1 MLIPLKA
8 LLCLF
13 PVLANSRC
21 GTSKENKGAFG
32 LVGSLFSFSVGFSV
46 FIFSWYVF
54 TILYSLCYTEILN
67 TRRKSCFYYF
77 LHKALKTGNL
87 VFL

>member
-1 MLIPLKA
+1 MVIPLKA

-32 LVGSLFSFSVGFSV
+32 LVGSLFSFSVGMFSLS
-46 FIFSWYVF
+46 FIHYV
-54 TILYSLCYTEILN
+54 
-67 TRRKSCFYYF
+67 TRKY
-77 LHKALKTGNL
+77 
-87 VFL
+87 